1 MTLTA
6 GGTRDPA
13 VPKQKCTSRMAVSAW
28 RHTGAKFFFRSVGQ
42 ASVRLCGQISEKQ
55 GLSILFF
62 VVVPF
67 LREEARFL
75 RKRFNQRSPR
85 LPTTPAARKS
95 RAGRAAW
102 PRRKTEFA
110 ISLKECMF
118 QSTVAPSTEGVI
130 KKDFI
135 GFAVLSSSL
144 VPLKREVSNHNGI
157 FDERAETHP

>member
-1 MTLTA
+1 MP
-6 GGTRDPA
+6 GGAYTQHKEAADN
-13 VPKQKCTSRMAVSAW
+13 VS
-28 RHTGAKFFFRSVGQ
+28 
-42 ASVRLCGQISEKQ
+42 
-55 GLSILFF
+55 
-62 VVVPF
+62 
-67 LREEARFL
+67 
-75 RKRFNQRSPR
+75 SPEHCEQV
-85 LPTTPAARKS
+85 
-95 RAGRAAW
+95 AAW
-102 PRRKTEFA
+102 PLRKTEFA